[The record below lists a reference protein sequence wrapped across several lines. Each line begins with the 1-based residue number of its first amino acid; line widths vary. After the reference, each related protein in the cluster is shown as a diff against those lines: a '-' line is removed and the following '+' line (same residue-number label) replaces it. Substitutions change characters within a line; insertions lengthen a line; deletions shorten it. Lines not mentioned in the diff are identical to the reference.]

1 MSWFHWDGE
10 DLILQV
16 KVQPRASRDEFVGVI
31 GERLKVRITAAP
43 VEGQANDH
51 LINFLARQFGTP
63 RARITLVQGSK
74 GKTKVLRIQTPA
86 KTPPQLD
93 IPQHKHEPR

>member
-16 KVQPRASRDEFVGVI
+16 KLQPRASRDEFAGVVD
-31 GERLKVRITAAP
+31 ERLKVRVTAAP
-43 VEGQANDH
+43 VDGQANDH

-63 RARITLVQGSK
+63 KARITLVQGHKS
-74 GKTKVLRIQTPA
+74 KTKILRIQAPA

-93 IPQHKHEPR
+93 IPLHKYEPR